1 MLFYQTFKTRFFFQ
15 NQSAKLTCKN
25 FYFQNMLFEL
35 KYLIIRCTY
44 MYLMDGF

>member
-1 MLFYQTFKTRFFFQ
+1 MLFYQIFKA
-15 NQSAKLTCKN
+15 SAKLTCKN
-25 FYFQNMLFEL
+25 FYFQSMLFEL